1 MLRPYMNGAEADTM
15 TLGCTLESG
24 PSRLPLKLGVN
35 RINKTAALHEN
46 QMRRAI
52 LGKSSQTFTPQK
64 CEPSVQM
71 GVGMPAR
78 TWHGGAV
85 VSGRCGGGLRKLGAP
100 GGGGPENS
108 FF

>member
-24 PSRLPLKLGVN
+24 GPSRLPSKLLVN
-35 RINKTAALHEN
+35 RDKLDRALHEN
-46 QMRRAI
+46 QMRRWI

-71 GVGMPAR
+71 GVVMPAR
-78 TWHGGAV
+78 TWHGG
-85 VSGRCGGGLRKLGAP
+85 P
-100 GGGGPENS
+100 M
-108 FF
+108 

>member
-1 MLRPYMNGAEADTM
+1 VTSVAKKGAAMLRPYMNGAEADTM

-71 GVGMPAR
+71 GVVMPAR
-78 TWHGGAV
+78 TWHGG
-85 VSGRCGGGLRKLGAP
+85 P
-100 GGGGPENS
+100 M
-108 FF
+108 